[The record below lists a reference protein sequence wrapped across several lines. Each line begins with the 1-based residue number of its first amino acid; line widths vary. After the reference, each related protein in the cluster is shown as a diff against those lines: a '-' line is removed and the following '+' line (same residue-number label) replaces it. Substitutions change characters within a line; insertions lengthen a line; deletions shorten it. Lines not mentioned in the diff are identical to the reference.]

1 MLEPVLIVLASC
13 ALAWGA
19 LLLIQK
25 VWPPTQRAPHNDVLG
40 FVYAVVGVLYAMVL
54 AFMVIVVWENTGAA
68 QQTVY
73 AEMVALRQVH
83 DLAAALPAGQGAG
96 VIAEER
102 AYVESVITHEWPH
115 IDHGVDPKTEQ
126 HAANLRTAMLRI
138 NPGTDPQQQAIYTHL
153 LDRQHD
159 WLLSR
164 RERIERAGEGIKPAF
179 WWFMVIGA
187 VLTIGYIYLFGLTRT
202 WPHLITTLIPTIMI
216 VGMLVLIWDASKPF
230 HGMISISPEPF
241 KTMLTSWQ

>member
-1 MLEPVLIVLASC
+1 MLTAVLIVLAAC
-13 ALAWGA
+13 ALVWAT
-19 LLLIQK
+19 LLLVQK
-25 VWPPTQRAPHNDVLG
+25 MCPPIRRAPHNDVLG

-73 AEMVALRQVH
+73 SEMVALRQIH
-83 DLAAALPAGQGAG
+83 DLAAALPAGPGAK
-96 VIAEER
+96 VITEER
-102 AYVESVITHEWPH
+102 AYVDSVITHEWPNL
-115 IDHGVDPKTEQ
+115 DHGVEPKTEE
-126 HAANLRTAMLRI
+126 HAAKLRAAILRI
-138 NPGTDPQQQAIYTHL
+138 DPGNNPQQQTIYTHL

-159 WLLSR
+159 WLQAR
-164 RERIERAGEGIKPAF
+164 RERIERAKEGIKPAF

-187 VLTIGYIYLFGLTRT
+187 VLTIGYIYFFGLTRT
-202 WPHLITTLIPTIMI
+202 WPHLIITLIPTIMI
-216 VGMLVLIWDASKPF
+216 VGMLVLVWDASKPF